1 MAKLTFSLDD
11 ETVARLRKLA
21 TQTKKPQSLVVRE
34 AVAYY
39 ADREDLLSDD
49 ERVRMLAV
57 LDEIRLDPATRGQ
70 AAVDKELRDIRTSR
84 KSGWRRPSGK

>member
-1 MAKLTFSLDD
+1 MVKLTFSVDQ
-11 ETVARLRKLA
+11 ETVERLKRLAARTR
-21 TQTKKPQSLVVRE
+21 KPQSLVVRE

-39 ADREDLLSDD
+39 AEREDMLSDD

-57 LDEIRLDPATRGQ
+57 LDEMRLDPATRDQ
-70 AAVDKELRDIRTSR
+70 AAVDRELRDIRTSR